1 MLAAAVLLLRFAPDR
16 LVQEAATGYP
26 YGVYG
31 LGLLLAWRF
40 QRSRVAAALLA
51 FALVGEGL
59 PLVSPEGG
67 PVWFG
72 LAALYL
78 PAVVAGLS
86 LLADRGVFSAG
97 GLLQIAAVVAGA
109 AVALWAGLDHPD
121 GVRTLLALPGAP
133 PPVQGLLSTVGLPPV
148 AAAAMAVG
156 LLVAGWAVYRWEK
169 PVEEGLL
176 WALVMGLLLVRYE
189 PAAPAFGVLAMSAGV
204 ALVLAAVEASYVL
217 AYHDDLTGLP
227 ARRALKRALERPGG
241 VYTVAMV
248 DVDRFKEFNDRH
260 GHDVGD
266 QVLAMVG
273 ARLAEVGGGGKAFR
287 YGGEEFTVLFR
298 GMEKEEALPH
308 VEALREAVE
317 ESRFTLRGWTRPKHA
332 PKEARGKGKG
342 GRGGLSVT
350 VSVGVAEGGRGA
362 DPDAVLKKADRAL
375 YRAKEKG
382 RNRVEAA
389 RR

>member
-16 LVQEAATGYP
+16 LVEQAATGYP

-59 PLVSPEGG
+59 PLVAPGG
-67 PVWFG
+67 GVVWFG

-78 PAVVAGLS
+78 PLALGGLA
-86 LLADRGVFSAG
+86 LLSDRGVFSPG
-97 GLLQIAAVVAGA
+97 GALQVGVVVLGA
-109 AVALWAGLDHPD
+109 LGALEAGLRYPD
-121 GVRTLLALPGAP
+121 GVRSLLALPGAP
-133 PPVQGLLSTVGLPPV
+133 DLLERLLALVGLPGLSV
-148 AAAAMAVG
+148 AAVAVG
-156 LLVAGWAVYRWEK
+156 LLVTGWAVYRWEK

-176 WALVMGLLLVRYE
+176 WALVMGVLLVRYE
-189 PAAPAFGVLAMSAGV
+189 PGDPAFGVLAMGAGV
-204 ALVLAAVEASYVL
+204 VLVLAAVEASYVL
-217 AYHDDLTGLP
+217 AFHDELTGLP
-227 ARRALKRALERPGG
+227 ARRALRRALERPGG

-266 QVLAMVG
+266 QVLRMV
-273 ARLAEVGGGGKAFR
+273 ATRLDEVGGGGRAFR

-298 GMEKEEALPH
+298 GTPKEEALPH
-308 VEALREAVE
+308 LETLREAVE
-317 ESRFTLRGWTRPKHA
+317 DSRFTLRRWSRPKHA
-332 PKEARGKGKG
+332 PREARGGGKG

-350 VSVGVAEGGRGA
+350 VSVGAAEGERG
-362 DPDAVLKKADRAL
+362 DNPDAVLKKADRAL